1 MNSILRNAEKIS
13 PALRDVLRGA
23 SYFFLIFGTLA
34 LGYAAFVFADSNAY
48 QAFESKKLAQAALLS
63 EPHILVEG
71 EVIGE
76 LQVPRLGLDV
86 IVVQGDSPASLR
98 RAVGHLAN
106 SALPGEPGNV
116 ALAGHR
122 DTFFRP
128 LRDIQPGDEIR
139 FKARQRSFDYRV
151 ESIEIVGPTDLH
163 VLESSAAHQLT
174 LLTCFPFYYVGPAP
188 KRFIVRAREVDG
200 TLQKQLARKNEIKTS
215 GAPSRFIGTS
225 AQASHPEY
233 HPVPPGLSTIPA
245 LRKSLNVCSSEQTCS
260 PRSGYDEVSMRS
272 GK

>member
-1 MNSILRNAEKIS
+1 MNSLLRKTKKIP
-13 PALRDVLRGA
+13 PALTDVLRGA
-23 SYFFLIFGTLA
+23 CYVFLIFGTLA

-48 QAFESKKLAQAALLS
+48 QAFETKKFVQAVAMA

-106 SALPGEPGNV
+106 SAMPGERGNV

-139 FKARQRSFDYRV
+139 FKARERSFDYRV
-151 ESIEIVGPTDLH
+151 ESIETVGPTDMH
-163 VLESSAAHQLT
+163 VLESSAAHELT

-188 KRFIVRAREVDG
+188 KRFIVRAREVEG
-200 TLQKQLARKNEIKTS
+200 IRQK
-215 GAPSRFIGTS
+215 
-225 AQASHPEY
+225 
-233 HPVPPGLSTIPA
+233 
-245 LRKSLNVCSSEQTCS
+245 
-260 PRSGYDEVSMRS
+260 
-272 GK
+272 

>member
-1 MNSILRNAEKIS
+1 MNSLSRKTRKMS
-13 PALRDVLRGA
+13 PALTDVLRGA
-23 SYFFLIFGTLA
+23 CYFFLIFGTLA
-34 LGYAAFVFADSNAY
+34 LGYAGFVFADSHAY
-48 QAFESKKLAQAALLS
+48 QAFETKKLAEAASIS
-63 EPHILVEG
+63 EPHVLVEG

-106 SALPGEPGNV
+106 SAMPGEAGNV

-139 FKARQRSFDYRV
+139 FKAPAHSFDYRV
-151 ESIEIVGPTDLH
+151 ESIEVVGPADMR
-163 VLESSAAHQLT
+163 VLEPSAGHELT

-188 KRFIVRAREVDG
+188 KRFIVRAREIERM
-200 TLQKQLARKNEIKTS
+200 LKKQVARENEFK
-215 GAPSRFIGTS
+215 APADQVPSYWYFS
-225 AQASHPEY
+225 A
-233 HPVPPGLSTIPA
+233 GI
-245 LRKSLNVCSSEQTCS
+245 S
-260 PRSGYDEVSMRS
+260 P
-272 GK
+272 

>member
-1 MNSILRNAEKIS
+1 MNLLPRKTRKMS
-13 PALRDVLRGA
+13 PALTDVLRGA
-23 SYFFLIFGTLA
+23 CYFFLVFGILA
-34 LGYAAFVFADSNAY
+34 LGYAGFVVADSYAY
-48 QAFESKKLAQAALLS
+48 QALETKKFTQAGPTQ

-106 SALPGEPGNV
+106 SAMPGEPGNV

-139 FKARQRSFDYRV
+139 FKAPARSFDYRV
-151 ESIEIVGPTDLH
+151 ESIEVVGPTDMR
-163 VLESSAAHQLT
+163 VLEPSAEHELT

-188 KRFIVRAREVDG
+188 KRFIVRAREIEG
-200 TLQKQLARKNEIKTS
+200 MLQKQVARQNEFR
-215 GAPSRFIGTS
+215 APGD
-225 AQASHPEY
+225 
-233 HPVPPGLSTIPA
+233 PVPFYWYFSAGIS
-245 LRKSLNVCSSEQTCS
+245 R
-260 PRSGYDEVSMRS
+260 
-272 GK
+272 